1 MKMTC
6 FRFLSQE
13 KDYSC
18 WKGADNIGMQS
29 GGWTISWQGEM
40 GNTTDGTTILE
51 AIRSAVNDET
61 SVEYSVDGKGV
72 TGDVAVV

>member
-1 MKMTC
+1 
-6 FRFLSQE
+6 
-13 KDYSC
+13 
-18 WKGADNIGMQS
+18 MQS

-51 AIRSAVNDET
+51 ARSAVNEET

-72 TGDVAVV
+72 TGDIAVVVIGENLC